1 MSTSAAYYPKRNGDS
16 DVIVT
21 EDQRAIAGARCELR
35 NVAEDETTRSAPAV
49 NDRHTRLQQ
58 LKKDFDAAHEKGMES
73 LARGDYNAL
82 TDAIQQERAIIEE

>member
-1 MSTSAAYYPKRNGDS
+1 M
-16 DVIVT
+16 
-21 EDQRAIAGARCELR
+21 
-35 NVAEDETTRSAPAV
+35 

-82 TDAIQQERAIIEE
+82 TDAILQERAIIEEQSRLLKEIQEAHHQLRLQAMPKTDE